1 MLLPDYR
8 DASIVNLMASLRLGM
23 GAAPAAAAASPYAP
37 LPALPPQEVAA
48 HRNVILLVIDGM
60 GYQFLMAEDRAP
72 ALKRHVRGRIT
83 SVFPPTTASAVTTFL
98 TGAAPQQHGLTGWFM
113 YFKELGAVCAVLP
126 GTPRYGKTPF
136 SQEGLDPVAFF
147 GHRPFFEEL
156 RVPGYLIQPDYL
168 THSDFSRAHSG
179 RAERRGYRDMPRLF
193 REIRR
198 AVKRDRHPKYV
209 YAYWA
214 GLDSLGH
221 DVGMGSAQARE
232 HLTRLDAHFA
242 GLCDDLAGTDTL
254 LLVTAD
260 HGQVEVSAGGQIW
273 VADHPQLA
281 ETLVLPL
288 CGEPRV
294 AYCYV
299 RPDRCA
305 SFEDYVGTEMAAAAE
320 LVPSGDLLR
329 RAAFGLGEPHPRLAD
344 RIGDYALVM
353 REGYVIRDRLF
364 GEEPPDHVGV
374 HGGVSEAELYVPLVA
389 CEL

>member
-8 DASIVNLMASLRLGM
+8 AGSIVNLMVSLRLGL
-23 GAAPAAAAASPYAP
+23 GGTSGAAAASLYAP
-37 LPALPPQEVAA
+37 LPCLPPEDVAA
-48 HRNVILLVIDGM
+48 HRNVVLLVIDGM
-60 GYQFLMAEDRAP
+60 GYEFLMSGDSAP
-72 ALKRHVRGRIT
+72 ALKRHLRGRIT
-83 SVFPPTTASAVTTFL
+83 SVFPPTTASAITTFL

-126 GTPRYGKTPF
+126 GTPRYGKAPF
-136 SQEGLDPVAFF
+136 SHEGLDPVAFF
-147 GHRPFFEEL
+147 GHRPFFEAL
-156 RVPGYLIQPDYL
+156 PVPAYVIQPDYL

-179 RAERRGYRDMPRLF
+179 RAERRGYRDMRGLF

-198 AVKRDRHPKYV
+198 AVKGDRHAKYV

-221 DVGMGSAQARE
+221 DLGIGSAQAGE
-232 HLTRLDAHFA
+232 HLAWLDAQFDA
-242 GLCDDLAGTDTL
+242 LCTDLAGTDTL

-260 HGQVEVSAGGQIW
+260 HGQVDVSAGGQIW
-273 VADHPQLA
+273 VADHPGLA
-281 ETLVLPL
+281 EALVLPL

-299 RPDRCA
+299 RPDGCR
-305 SFEDYVGTEMAAAAE
+305 SFEDYVGTRLGAAAE
-320 LVPSGDLLR
+320 LMPSRNLLR
-329 RAAFGLGEPHPRLAD
+329 RGAFGLGEPHPRLAE

-364 GEEPPDHVGV
+364 GEEPPCHVGV
-374 HGGVSEAELYVPLVA
+374 HGGVSEAELYVPLIA